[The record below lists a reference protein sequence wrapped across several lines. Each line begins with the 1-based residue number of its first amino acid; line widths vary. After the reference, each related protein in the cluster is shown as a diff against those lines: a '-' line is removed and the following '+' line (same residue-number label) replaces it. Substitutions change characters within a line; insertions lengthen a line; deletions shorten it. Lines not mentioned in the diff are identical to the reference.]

1 MMERLVTWIVVLTV
15 MQATGTCVL
24 PVMEL
29 IILIWVTVFHW
40 IINHASLI
48 LGLTVTYSQTHLN
61 YIAILLIL
69 LDFVLVTLDTATT
82 VFLRAGTSQLT
93 ELKFHKLKVKMA
105 AIAIHKM
112 GRIAYKTMVWIVTHP
127 MVISV
132 HP

>member
-1 MMERLVTWIVVLTV
+1 
-15 MQATGTCVL
+15 
-24 PVMEL
+24 
-29 IILIWVTVFHW
+29 
-40 IINHASLI
+40 

-105 AIAIHKM
+105 AIAILKM
-112 GRIAYKTMVWIVTHP
+112 GRIAYKTMV
-127 MVISV
+127 
-132 HP
+132 